1 MNRYKASY
9 SDKDEFLTKTNTQK
23 MGVEV
28 AQELHG
34 STWQDRYDWIMKVKA
49 EGNE

>member
-1 MNRYKASY
+1 
-9 SDKDEFLTKTNTQK
+9 

-34 STWQDRYDWIMKVKA
+34 STWQERYDWIMKVKT
-49 EGNE
+49 EGNEYFKRGIYD